1 MTYLERREN
10 PHNTEDLRADIETHP
25 DRGRLEDKPIV
36 KFEPK
41 EISGFIPE
49 NLYDEFLQSGAAM
62 GLDKD
67 ALLLA
72 AITKFV
78 TDPGVI
84 ALRQA
89 FINRKAL
96 KHNTTTLEIHSK
108 IIGAYKGRTRLKRL
122 KQLETEKNQ
131 PRL

>member
-1 MTYLERREN
+1 MTNTKQNPQTIEELRVDLESY
-10 PHNTEDLRADIETHP
+10 P
-25 DRGRLEDKPIV
+25 DRGKLEDKPIV

-41 EISGFIPE
+41 EIAGLIPE

-89 FINRKAL
+89 FISRKAL

-108 IIGAYKGRTRLKRL
+108 IIGAYKGQTRLKRL
-122 KQLETEKNQ
+122 KQLEEKNQ
-131 PRL
+131 PTL